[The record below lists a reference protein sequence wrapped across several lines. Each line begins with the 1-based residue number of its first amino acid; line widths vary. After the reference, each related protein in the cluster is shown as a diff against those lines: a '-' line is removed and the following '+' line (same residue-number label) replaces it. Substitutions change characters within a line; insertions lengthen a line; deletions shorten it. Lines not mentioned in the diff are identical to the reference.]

1 MPNVTAKD
9 VQALRQAT
17 GAGMMDA
24 KRALEQ
30 ADGDFEAAS
39 QWLREHGLASAAKR
53 QDRESSDGA
62 VAVSAEG
69 PVAAIVALRCETDFV
84 AKSPEFVGTVERLA
98 KAVASEGVGIVETSA
113 GEVEELGSRLKER
126 IVVGAVERIEAAPG
140 DHLGTY
146 VHVQNGRGVIGVA
159 VELRG
164 GSDELA
170 HDLAVHAAFTRPP
183 YLRRE
188 DVPAEEV
195 EAERASL
202 ERLSRNEGK
211 PEAALAKIVEG
222 RLNGWFEERCL
233 LEQKWVRDEKR
244 SIQDLLGSAEVVR
257 LALVALD
264 G

>member
-30 ADGDFEAAS
+30 ANGDFEAAS

-53 QDRESSDGA
+53 QDRQSSDGA
-62 VAVSAEG
+62 VAVFTEG
-69 PVAAIVALRCETDFV
+69 SVAAIVALRCETDFV

-98 KAVASEGVGIVETSA
+98 KAVACEGLGA
-113 GEVEELGSRLKER
+113 LDAAAAEVEELGARLKER
-126 IVVGAVERIEAAPG
+126 IVVGVVERLEAAEG
-140 DHLGTY
+140 NQLGTY
-146 VHVQNGRGVIGVA
+146 LHLQNGRGVIGVA
-159 VELRG
+159 VELGG
-164 GSDELA
+164 GSEELA
-170 HDLAVHAAFTRPP
+170 HDLAVHAAFTRPR

-188 DVPAEEV
+188 DVPLDEV

-202 ERLSRNEGK
+202 ERQSLNEGK
-211 PEAALAKIVEG
+211 PEAALPKIVEG

-244 SIQDLLGSAEVVR
+244 TITDLLQGAEVVR
-257 LALVALD
+257 LALVTLE